1 MIYSKKIK
9 IYTDESVPFA
19 VVNGLRLLGVEVQ
32 SCQEAHNKGLSDI
45 EQLDYARK
53 NDFVIFTHDD
63 DFLRIDAEYMI
74 QEKNHCGIIYAHQK
88 DYSIGECIRRLNLVV
103 DILSPEEME
112 NHVEFL

>member
-1 MIYSKKIK
+1 MNYSKNIK

-19 VVNGLRLLGVEVQ
+19 VVNGLRLLEVEVQ
-32 SCQEAHNKGLSDI
+32 SCQEVNNRSLSDKQ
-45 EQLDYARK
+45 QLDYAYK

-88 DYSIGECIRRLNLVV
+88 DYSIGECIRRLKFVV
-103 DILSPEEME
+103 DILSSEEMR
-112 NHVEFL
+112 NHFEFL